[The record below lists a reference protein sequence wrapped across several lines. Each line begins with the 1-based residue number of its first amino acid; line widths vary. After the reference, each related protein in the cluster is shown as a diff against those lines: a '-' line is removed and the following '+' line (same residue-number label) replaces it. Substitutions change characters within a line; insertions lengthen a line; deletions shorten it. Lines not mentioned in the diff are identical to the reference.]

1 MLRLRVQWQGTT
13 TAEYQFDQREVV
25 LGSIDTCEVCLR
37 GEGVSRFHAVIV
49 NKGTEYDLIDSSVEG
64 TFLNAIEVS
73 AHTIKVG
80 DKIGVG
86 RFIVEVLEASA
97 TPIERGETGEW
108 TNFLGDPI
116 EHGDVEHLLKM
127 EPFASIDL
135 DAFPRNRRLRSI
147 LQNDCRLLRCKDG
160 DIVLR
165 EGDYGTAA
173 YFVVSGATRYVL
185 DTLPDEILGR
195 KSQSRKSL
203 SALFSQAR
211 VNRLI
216 PELRASSEQSSS
228 RVLGRRESKGKL
240 PRVFLQDVPHVLD
253 EFNTTVLT
261 EGEMFGEISALGR
274 TPRAA
279 TVFAEGDVTLLEI
292 RWQGLRDLR
301 RYSPQLRQYIDRNY
315 RERSLKVHIRETSL
329 FESLSEEE
337 IDKVVAATVF
347 ETYGEFDWY
356 GSYKQRISEDGT
368 SRAIEEPVI
377 LREGDYV
384 NGMVLIRSGFARL
397 SESTGGSERTISYL
411 GRGDTYGFQEI
422 AHGWRSDS
430 AIPYQ
435 RTLRAIGYTDVL
447 IVPTQILEE
456 LVIPRMQTSQL
467 PQLFD
472 LENSAERFAFG
483 EAQDDSVDPA
493 LLEFLVEH
501 RFNNGTSIMMIDL
514 DRCVRCDDCVT
525 ACATVHNGN
534 PRFVRHGKQ
543 FRNYMIANSCM
554 HCSDP
559 VCMLG
564 CPTGA
569 IHRDPEGG
577 QIVINEATCVGCSVC
592 ADSCPYDNIRMV
604 AIRDEESL
612 FHIDPVT
619 QQPIVKATK
628 CDLCVDQWGG
638 PACERSCPHDAL
650 KRVDLS
656 DFATLR
662 KWVKKS

>member
-1 MLRLRVQWQGTT
+1 MLRLRVQWRGKT

-25 LGSIDTCEVCLR
+25 LGGIDTCEVCLR

-49 NKGTEYDLIDSSVEG
+49 GKGTTYDLIDSSVEG
-64 TFLNAIEVS
+64 TFLNDVEISTHSIRE
-73 AHTIKVG
+73 G
-80 DKIGVG
+80 DRIGIGGFV
-86 RFIVEVLEASA
+86 VEVLEA
-97 TPIERGETGEW
+97 TPIPIERDDKGEW

-116 EHGDVEHLLKM
+116 EHADVERLLKM
-127 EPFASIDL
+127 EPFCDIDL
-135 DAFPRNRRLRSI
+135 DAFPKNRRLRAI
-147 LQNDCRLLRCKDG
+147 LQTDCRLLRCSDG

-165 EGDYGTAA
+165 EGDYGTTA

-185 DTLPDEILGR
+185 DSLPDEVLGR

-203 SALFSQAR
+203 SALFSQIR
-211 VNRLI
+211 VNRRI
-216 PELRASSEQSSS
+216 PELRSSSEESSS
-228 RVLGRRESKGKL
+228 RVLGRRDAKGKL

-253 EFNTTVLT
+253 EFNTAVLT
-261 EGEMFGEISALGR
+261 EGEIFGEISALGR

-279 TVFAEGDVTLLEI
+279 TVFAEGEVTLLEI

-301 RYSPQLRQYIDRNY
+301 RYSPRLRQYIDKNY
-315 RERSLKVHIRETSL
+315 RERSLRVHIRETSL
-329 FESLSEEE
+329 LESLTDEE
-337 IDKVVAATVF
+337 IDEVVSATVF

-356 GSYKQRISEDGT
+356 GSYNQRASEEGS
-368 SRAIEEPVI
+368 SRTIEEPVI
-377 LREGDYV
+377 FREGDYV

-397 SESTGGSERTISYL
+397 SESTGGGERTISYL
-411 GRGDTYGFQEI
+411 GRGDTYGFEEI
-422 AHGWRSDS
+422 AHSWRSDTT
-430 AIPYQ
+430 IPYQ

-447 IVPTQILEE
+447 VVPTQILED
-456 LVIPRMQTSQL
+456 LVITRMQPSQL
-467 PQLFD
+467 PKMFPD
-472 LENSAERFAFG
+472 TSRRERLSFNETQEDG
-483 EAQDDSVDPA
+483 VDPA

-525 ACATVHNGN
+525 ACATVHGGN

-577 QIVINEATCVGCSVC
+577 QIVINENTCVGCSVC

-604 AIRDEESL
+604 STRNEESL
-612 FHIDPVT
+612 FHVDPVT
-619 QQPIVKATK
+619 QQPVIKATK